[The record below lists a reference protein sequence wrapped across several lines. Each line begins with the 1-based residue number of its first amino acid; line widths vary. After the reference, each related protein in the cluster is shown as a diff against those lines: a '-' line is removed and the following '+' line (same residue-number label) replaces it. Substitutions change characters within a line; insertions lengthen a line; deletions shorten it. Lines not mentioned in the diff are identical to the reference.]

1 MYLDEEWLKELTRKY
16 GKLPKQL
23 RDALWPDNVNKGL
36 KYFNHTKNI
45 TLTTIEQIADVIGCT
60 TDELL
65 RRPVPSMSLVSGN
78 NNQVGNVTVTN
89 DPEALHQIIAA
100 QRQIIEHQ
108 NSEIKR
114 METNMHQQLKVKD
127 AQIDRLIKLAQGNGN
142 Q

>member
-1 MYLDEEWLKELTRKY
+1 MYLDKEWLEELLRKH

-23 RDALWPDNVNKGL
+23 RDALWPDNINKGL
-36 KYFNHTKNI
+36 GYFNHTKNI
-45 TLTTIEQIADVIGCT
+45 TLDTIELIADVIGCS

-65 RRPVPSMSLVSGN
+65 RRPAPPVSLVTGN
-78 NNQVGNVTVTN
+78 NNHVGNVTVTN

-100 QRQIIEHQ
+100 QRQIIDHQ

-114 METNMHQQLKVKD
+114 IETNLQKQLKVKD
-127 AQIDRLIKLAQGNGN
+127 AQIDRLIKLAQNNGN

>member
-65 RRPVPSMSLVSGN
+65 RRPVPPMSLVSGN

>member
-1 MYLDEEWLKELTRKY
+1 MFLDKKWLEELLRKH

-23 RDALWPDNVNKGL
+23 RDALWPDNINKGL
-36 KYFNHTKNI
+36 GYFNHTKNI
-45 TLTTIEQIADVIGCT
+45 TLTTIEQIADVIGCS

-65 RRPVPSMSLVSGN
+65 RRPTYPTSLVNGN

-89 DPEALHQIIAA
+89 DPEALHQIIAT
-100 QRQIIEHQ
+100 QKQIIEHQ
-108 NSEIKR
+108 DSEIKR
-114 METNMHQQLKVKD
+114 LETNMQQQLKTKD